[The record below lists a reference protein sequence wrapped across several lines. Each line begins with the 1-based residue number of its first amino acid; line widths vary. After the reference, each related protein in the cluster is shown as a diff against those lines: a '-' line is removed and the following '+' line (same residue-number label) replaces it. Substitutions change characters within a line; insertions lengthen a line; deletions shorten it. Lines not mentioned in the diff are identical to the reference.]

1 MISLFYII
9 FATTMMSSVQMVH
22 SYAPNPR
29 AVHPNGKIPSTREA
43 LRKIPSVQKELFK
56 TVPPIILIDGNN
68 IRNSFGFQSVGA
80 LDLTEMLS
88 SWSVDGSSR
97 QSEGEKEEEQDES
110 TLSEIKKPAIICV
123 WDGGTKRSSYW
134 TNSRDPYL
142 SVFSGTEGN
151 ADDIIVQCCAYLSS
165 HKATANRPIV
175 VFTSDANLGN
185 RCKMQAMDEGTT
197 KVNCQIYHSIYLCL
211 LLGGGDHTISSRNDE
226 FSADWER
233 QERRTS
239 VDELENF
246 FCDENHVSDIISSA
260 KNDENDDEFN
270 GDKVLKSVNKWINNG
285 MNGIAIGRVTNG
297 GSVLFKVSN

>member
-1 MISLFYII
+1 MLLSTVEVPDVMGRKWVRILRGIGGRVI
-9 FATTMMSSVQMVH
+9 H
-22 SYAPNPR
+22 S
-29 AVHPNGKIPSTREA
+29 
-43 LRKIPSVQKELFK
+43 
-56 TVPPIILIDGNN
+56 
-68 IRNSFGFQSVGA
+68 SFGLVRSRAHRTSPGSLQLAHFLGSRLRIVLNSA
-80 LDLTEMLS
+80 LWITDAG
-88 SWSVDGSSR
+88 V
-97 QSEGEKEEEQDES
+97 
-110 TLSEIKKPAIICV
+110 II
-123 WDGGTKRSSYW
+123 
-134 TNSRDPYL
+134 
-142 SVFSGTEGN
+142 
-151 ADDIIVQCCAYLSS
+151 
-165 HKATANRPIV
+165 
-175 VFTSDANLGN
+175 
-185 RCKMQAMDEGTT
+185 
-197 KVNCQIYHSIYLCL
+197 LCL

>member
-1 MISLFYII
+1 MILSFYVI
-9 FATTMMSSVQMVH
+9 FATTKMSLQMVH

-29 AVHPNGKIPSTREA
+29 AVHPNGRIPSTREA

-56 TVPPIILIDGNN
+56 TVPPVILIDGNN

-88 SWSVDGSSR
+88 LWSVDGSSR
-97 QSEGEKEEEQDES
+97 QLEEEEQEEKDES
-110 TLSEIKKPAIICV
+110 TLLEIKKPAIICI

-142 SVFSGTEGN
+142 SVFSGTQGN

-185 RCKMQAMDEGTT
+185 RCKMQAIEEGITEVT
-197 KVNCQIYHSIYLCL
+197 CQIYHSIYLCL
-211 LLGGGDHTISSRNDE
+211 VLGGGDHTISSRNDE
-226 FSADWER
+226 FSTDWER

-239 VDELENF
+239 VDELEKFLCNK
-246 FCDENHVSDIISSA
+246 NNASDIISSA
-260 KNDENDDEFN
+260 ENDDEFN
-270 GDKVLKSVNKWINNG
+270 GDEVLKSVNKWINNG

-297 GSVLFKVSN
+297 GSVLFKVGN